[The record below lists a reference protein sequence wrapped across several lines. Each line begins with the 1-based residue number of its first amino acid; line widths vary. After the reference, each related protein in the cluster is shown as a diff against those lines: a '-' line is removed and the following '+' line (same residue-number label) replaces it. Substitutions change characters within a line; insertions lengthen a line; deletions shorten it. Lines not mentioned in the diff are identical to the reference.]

1 MNCVYTYNGR
11 DYSYAEF
18 AATLHDGLIE
28 ELSAKGEVVL
38 DVEIPKIQAD
48 DNTSVFEPSTT
59 GMDVRQQARD
69 GETVGEGNAQKEE
82 VAEKEEEKEVV
93 SPTEQVEQP
102 EKSVKSFEE
111 KHGVSIN
118 TINEVAQE
126 FRDLGVDSPI
136 ERAINKLGFDTR
148 ESVNIVLADYVKNF
162 IESELPKK
170 LPSKKELFTSEM
182 LPEGEINPI
191 PIDKKVAPLKD
202 KTTKSKADSLKEI
215 VSSDLAVPRMTGVFY
230 DKQRGNLVATDGRK
244 LVIIKDDNITKQGI
258 FDPKTG
264 KEIKD
269 KYPNYPDVIPQN
281 NPIKINASI
290 KELRPKLEGMER
302 ANRFFVDEPIVA
314 KIIEGDTEFFF
325 SPKLLNDI
333 FKVLEQHGHDN
344 VTLELSRPTSAMVIN
359 AGDITAL
366 AMPLFSID
374 EKNRPS
380 TLIGK
385 KTVEP
390 VNEIAEV
397 ESQVEQ
403 PAEFEEVKQAKEKFY
418 KHTEDKGYVEVKRAK
433 PVYIFGTE
441 KAFYVKEG
449 KEFVVSDAITGA
461 EIGRGSTLN
470 NAVAS
475 AEENAGSVQNLESA
489 RERFTDTYGKSPY
502 AKLQEEFSFTQSIIN
517 NAMDAADII
526 ENDALKDVES
536 TAKALDDI
544 QKKENPSDKTI
555 NLFQEIKDSYYYKGS
570 KVLHHGSSVER
581 LETDRDGLI
590 WFTDEKRVAD
600 DYRKR
605 SIVSNEANLDGYEE
619 DAIESKSAI
628 EVIADEQG
636 INLSKGNIF
645 TGQQRLDNLI
655 DLTDVKDDG
664 NVSNLP
670 DFWDKLNKK
679 GLVEKWDDI
688 DQDYKDE
695 LIEEYQDKAVWRLLE
710 TEGIYNDIKR
720 NGYDGVIISD
730 VGIDGKIH
738 KAYGLFSLKD
748 FRESSANGI
757 SEAYHK
763 AKADGSNPELVKAV
777 EDLLGGNNADAYLDA
792 MENNGI
798 IKRDCE

>member
-1 MNCVYTYNGR
+1 
-11 DYSYAEF
+11 
-18 AATLHDGLIE
+18 
-28 ELSAKGEVVL
+28 
-38 DVEIPKIQAD
+38 
-48 DNTSVFEPSTT
+48 
-59 GMDVRQQARD
+59 MDVRQQARN
-69 GETVGEGNAQKEE
+69 GEAVGEGNAQKEE
-82 VAEKEEEKEVV
+82 VAQAQEEKEVISIDEKIQKAYEIENEDERKNALDAIFNSDEYKKYVEDAESELKNNTTKVKEGKGSWRKSFNETNDALIKKDILRTVAEKSSSVSELNDISEAAKGLPEMLKNEVDNAVDYRMKSLSAQEEKEVV
-93 SPTEQVEQP
+93 SPTE
-102 EKSVKSFEE
+102 
-111 KHGVSIN
+111 
-118 TINEVAQE
+118 
-126 FRDLGVDSPI
+126 
-136 ERAINKLGFDTR
+136 
-148 ESVNIVLADYVKNF
+148 
-162 IESELPKK
+162 
-170 LPSKKELFTSEM
+170 
-182 LPEGEINPI
+182 
-191 PIDKKVAPLKD
+191 
-202 KTTKSKADSLKEI
+202 
-215 VSSDLAVPRMTGVFY
+215 
-230 DKQRGNLVATDGRK
+230 
-244 LVIIKDDNITKQGI
+244 
-258 FDPKTG
+258 
-264 KEIKD
+264 
-269 KYPNYPDVIPQN
+269 
-281 NPIKINASI
+281 
-290 KELRPKLEGMER
+290 
-302 ANRFFVDEPIVA
+302 
-314 KIIEGDTEFFF
+314 
-325 SPKLLNDI
+325 
-333 FKVLEQHGHDN
+333 
-344 VTLELSRPTSAMVIN
+344 
-359 AGDITAL
+359 
-366 AMPLFSID
+366 
-374 EKNRPS
+374 
-380 TLIGK
+380 
-385 KTVEP
+385 
-390 VNEIAEV
+390 
-397 ESQVEQ
+397 QVEQ

-418 KHTEDKGYVEVKRAK
+418 KHTQDKGYVEVKRAK

-489 RERFTDTYGKSPY
+489 RERFTDAYGKSPY